1 MVLPARF
8 QRAAFRLGGGRS
20 MQLSYGSTLPV
31 KLADPLSNC
40 PASRQTASR
49 QTASRQKGA
58 STGQQCTSTST
69 YSAST
74 SVLQRTSAS
83 TYQHNNRP
91 ILQPTGISIDSISID
106 QRFIDRK
113 PAARILQFSSFWI
126 SASRSRI
133 FIGPELT

>member
-40 PASRQTASR
+40 PAARQTASR

-74 SVLQRTSAS
+74 SVLQRQCFNVSAS
-83 TYQHNNRP
+83 TYQCFNIPAQQPTNTSTDRHINRQHINRP
-91 ILQPTGISIDSISID
+91 ALH
-106 QRFIDRK
+106 
-113 PAARILQFSSFWI
+113 
-126 SASRSRI
+126 
-133 FIGPELT
+133 